1 MEGGN
6 GRTQMAATAPTR
18 TEAQGGN
25 VVSSSLDDFTPAVP
39 TSVSFKDR
47 IKSFQFSVSSLV
59 SLIEIRPGQTLCNKW
74 LSCYVV
80 TVYHLKNG
88 QGGW

>member
-1 MEGGN
+1 M
-6 GRTQMAATAPTR
+6 
-18 TEAQGGN
+18 
-25 VVSSSLDDFTPAVP
+25 VSSSLDDFTPAVP